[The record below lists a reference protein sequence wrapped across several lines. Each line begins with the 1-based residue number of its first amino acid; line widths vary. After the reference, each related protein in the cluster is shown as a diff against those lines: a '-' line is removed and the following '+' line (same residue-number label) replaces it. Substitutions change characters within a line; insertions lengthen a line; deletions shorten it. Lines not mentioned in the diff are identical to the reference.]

1 MLREGARRHSKRLRS
16 RLAYEAPIFLVPIG
30 KISRLHARTRGEKER
45 RLSRLPSLRD
55 QKNFFPEV
63 HIKNFL
69 ELYRVC
75 SILERPG
82 RRISSVTDYCTTLYN
97 LFVLL
102 VQSPVQS
109 SLCVW
114 AYFPLYCTQIN
125 ARTWL
130 VKRRCLV
137 NPEVNKYSICNRP
150 ISPFSTSVIVW
161 RSREKAWRSQSE
173 FSFSFLVFLTQ

>member
-45 RLSRLPSLRD
+45 SLSRLPSLRD

-109 SLCVW
+109 LLCVW

-130 VKRRCLV
+130 VKRRVLQTPRWINIQFV
-137 NPEVNKYSICNRP
+137 TA
-150 ISPFSTSVIVW
+150 PFRHFLQVSSSGDHGRKHGGAKV
-161 RSREKAWRSQSE
+161 
-173 FSFSFLVFLTQ
+173 SFLFHFSYF